1 MIINFLALIPARKG
15 SKRIKGKNLAKI
27 GKKPLIQYTF
37 ENSVKS
43 KRVDKILL
51 SSNDHKILNLG
62 KKFKLDY
69 VLKRPEKKS
78 KDNSSME
85 DVVMHA
91 LKYLKNVNI
100 TVNNLVLLQPTTPFR
115 SSKDIDAMINHYKKN
130 KLDHCVS
137 VSHPFTNSLEIFHSK
152 SNSIN
157 LIQNNKYKGHKHL
170 FLNGSIYIFKVKN
183 FFRDKKIYPLKVNYF
198 TQGLNNSIDINN
210 KVDLDLAKGLFN
222 KIKNYEIKY

>member
-1 MIINFLALIPARKG
+1 
-15 SKRIKGKNLAKI
+15 
-27 GKKPLIQYTF
+27 
-37 ENSVKS
+37 
-43 KRVDKILL
+43 
-51 SSNDHKILNLG
+51 
-62 KKFKLDY
+62 
-69 VLKRPEKKS
+69 
-78 KDNSSME
+78 
-85 DVVMHA
+85 MHA

-115 SSKDIDAMINHYKKN
+115 SSKDIDATLVTYKN